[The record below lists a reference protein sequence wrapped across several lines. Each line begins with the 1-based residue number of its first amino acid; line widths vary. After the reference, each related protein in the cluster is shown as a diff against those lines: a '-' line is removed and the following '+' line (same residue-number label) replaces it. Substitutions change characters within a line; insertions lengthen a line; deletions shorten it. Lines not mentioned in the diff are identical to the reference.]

1 MIVKTLI
8 QHSMCINSIAAT
20 EVLFSQKT

>member
-20 EVLFSQKT
+20 EVLISQKT